1 MDYVTTKTYL
11 GDMLHAASQI
21 LLVPTVVFLLA
32 FLGYAVFCIGSV
44 IVEGVTERRNFKVSM
59 PAFLADLAAAD
70 QVDLPDVIA
79 KSGLLNRQ
87 KIALLT
93 LYDYRMLPDDALISL
108 VKRLISEED
117 IYYGKI
123 LGRNNVAVRVAP
135 MLGLMGTL
143 IPLGPGIAALG
154 TGDLASLSSS
164 LIIAFDTTVAGLA
177 AAAVC
182 LIVSKIRK
190 SWYEN
195 YMTAL
200 ESGMATMV
208 QKINDLVKEGRLTV
222 EQPSDYAFL
231 YQAALKRADASVPAV
246 APVPATD

>member
-1 MDYVTTKTYL
+1 MARKCEVTGKGPMVGNNVSHANNKTKRRFLPNLQYRRFWVESENRWVRL
-11 GDMLHAASQI
+11 RVSNAALRLI
-21 LLVPTVVFLLA
+21 DKN
-32 FLGYAVFCIGSV
+32 GI
-44 IVEGVTERRNFKVSM
+44 
-59 PAFLADLAAAD
+59 
-70 QVDLPDVIA
+70 
-79 KSGLLNRQ
+79 
-87 KIALLT
+87 
-93 LYDYRMLPDDALISL
+93 MLPDDALISL

>member
-108 VKRLISEED
+108 VKRFISEED

-123 LGRNNVAVRVAP
+123 LGRNNVA
-135 MLGLMGTL
+135 
-143 IPLGPGIAALG
+143 
-154 TGDLASLSSS
+154 D
-164 LIIAFDTTVAGLA
+164 F
-177 AAAVC
+177 
-182 LIVSKIRK
+182 
-190 SWYEN
+190 
-195 YMTAL
+195 
-200 ESGMATMV
+200 
-208 QKINDLVKEGRLTV
+208 
-222 EQPSDYAFL
+222 
-231 YQAALKRADASVPAV
+231 
-246 APVPATD
+246 

>member
-59 PAFLADLAAAD
+59 PAFLADLTAAD

-117 IYYGKI
+117 IHYGKI

-154 TGDLASLSSS
+154 TGDLVSLSSS

-208 QKINDLVKEGRLTV
+208 QKINDLVKEGKLTV

-231 YQAALKRADASVPAV
+231 YQAALKRADASALAA